1 MKRILI
7 ITTLLLLLP
16 VWARSQDGL
25 HSQAV
30 FDGKVVP
37 KDRIVETLVKGEY
50 LKDYSIT
57 LFHSIRM
64 DVDEAELQRISSL
77 VQEDARDAVSKEME
91 ISHGLLSFALLALPP
106 GPDGNRLLGF
116 QSKPSDDGT
125 STSVIIVY
133 LEGETTLTDLKKS
146 IPTNSKLT
154 LKRL

>member
-1 MKRILI
+1 MKRILT
-7 ITTLLLLLP
+7 ITALLLLLP

-50 LKDYSIT
+50 LRDYNIT

-64 DVDEAELQRISSL
+64 DVDETELQRISGL
-77 VQEDARDAVSKEME
+77 VQEDAKDAISKEME
-91 ISHGLLSFALLALPP
+91 ISHGLLGFALLALPP

-146 IPTNSKLT
+146 IPTT
-154 LKRL
+154 LKLSPKRL